1 MYIGPCQGK
10 PAVLGIANSQ
20 EVRGSS
26 KVTDQDP
33 EGKFEALAQYARD
46 LTQAARE
53 GKLDP
58 VIGRDEQ
65 IRHDFVIRHTPL
77 HWP

>member
-1 MYIGPCQGK
+1 
-10 PAVLGIANSQ
+10 VL
-20 EVRGSS
+20 
-26 KVTDQDP
+26 DQDP
-33 EGKFEALAQYARD
+33 EGKYEALAQYARD

-65 IRHDFVIRHTPL
+65 IR
-77 HWP
+77 

>member
-1 MYIGPCQGK
+1 MHRP
-10 PAVLGIANSQ
+10 Q

-26 KVTDQDP
+26 QVTDQNP

-65 IRHDFVIRHTPL
+65 IRHAIRIYDLMSCHLPDGAWT
-77 HWP
+77 